1 MFPSFLRPRVLFGGD
16 PAPQSGGES
25 TDAMMAALIKNLPGL
40 TRVTGENILPLEQ
53 AKLDASKIITP
64 QENKLAADTYAEYG
78 PLLNEIG
85 NRISKANQLAAVGA
99 DAETLAK
106 AQETGLVDK
115 ALNLQK
121 QADPEFYKMR
131 EQVAARSGSLLDSM
145 GDGSLSPTELEEIA
159 RGINR
164 TNVNAGVNDVGS
176 PTAAVRNALQFG
188 SAGAA
193 RKNNLA
199 QVLASTAGAL
209 QSTRS
214 GFDPF
219 QVATGRT
226 AFSGNTG
233 ENKFQANNTQALG
246 QSTLGLSN
254 NLLSQAGENQRLSQ
268 NLNSQR
274 RSSLDV
280 FNQTFGNVMSGVGS
294 VARGASSFYS
304 PKSPYGG

>member
-1 MFPSFLRPRVLFGGD
+1 MIYNFSRPRVLFGGD
-16 PAPQSGGES
+16 PAPASGGES
-25 TDAMMAALIKNLPGL
+25 TDAMMAAMVKNLPDL

-53 AKLDASKIITP
+53 AKLNASRVIAP
-64 QENKLAADTYAEYG
+64 QENELAAKLYAEYG
-78 PLLNEIG
+78 PILNQIG
-85 NRISKANQLAAVGA
+85 NQISKANQLAAVGA

-106 AQETGLVDK
+106 AQESGLVDK
-115 ALNLQK
+115 ALALQR

-131 EQVAARSGSLLDSM
+131 EQLATKTGSLLDSV
-145 GDGSLSPTELEEIA
+145 GDGSLTPTELEEIT

-164 TNVNAGVNDVGS
+164 SNVNAGVNDIGS
-176 PTAAVRNALQFG
+176 RTAAVRNALQFG
-188 SAGAA
+188 SAGMA
-193 RKNNLA
+193 RKNSLA
-199 QVLASTAGAL
+199 QMLASTAGAL
-209 QSTRS
+209 QQTRS

-233 ENKFQANNTQALG
+233 ENKFQANQTQALG

-268 NLNSQR
+268 QLNSQR
-274 RSSLDV
+274 RSGLDV

-294 VARGASSFYS
+294 LARGASGFYTPT
-304 PKSPYGG
+304 PKG